1 MALILWSHIFM
12 YRRQINIPINNPR
25 RQLGMSKPPFSE
37 TEPPSLRQK
46 TKICVIFLRKSFEII
61 QNLTIF
67 AIS

>member
-1 MALILWSHIFM
+1 MVLILWSHIFM
-12 YRRQINIPINNPR
+12 YRRQINNPR
-25 RQLGMSKPPFSE
+25 RSPGVSMPPFSE
-37 TEPPSLRQK
+37 TETPSSGQK